1 MAVFSNIGFSDIF
14 EASYM
19 HIADQETFASFYN
32 EFNTRAGMF

>member
-1 MAVFSNIGFSDIF
+1 MAVFSIIGFSAIF
-14 EASYM
+14 EVSYM